1 MKPRG
6 MIEVSSWTDDKTPNH
21 KGGFTMNLT
30 QNERLNQV
38 TADTLVVGVDIG
50 SQVHYARAIDW
61 RGFEFTKRA
70 FRFNNTGIGFLTF
83 LRWLDEM
90 MQNTDMKKVIVGCE
104 PTGCYWLTFQNFLSG
119 HGVMLVTVNPYS
131 VKRSGELDDN
141 SPEKSDLKDPKTIAG
156 LVKDGRYSTSY
167 LPTGIYAEIREAFV
181 CRDMIM
187 KQHVRLSNQI
197 QGWLQKYF
205 PEYFECYKDWDS
217 TSGLMVLKDAPL
229 PQDII
234 KLGAD
239 GINQIWREAK
249 VRAAGIKRATTLIE
263 AAQDSVGLEGG
274 EAARL
279 EIWIL
284 INDYMAKVEQ
294 LKRLD
299 EYLEQKVMEVPN
311 VEKLLAMKGVGLST
325 VIGFVAEVGDIGR
338 FTDPKQIQK
347 LAGLEIT
354 KKSSGKKK
362 GQPGISKRG
371 RKKLRRT
378 MYESARALIN
388 WNPAF
393 LDVFLYYRTRQRNPL
408 GSMQAKIAVACKA
421 IRVFYVILQTGC
433 DFDEERFRG
442 DIIRPE
448 AA

>member
-1 MKPRG
+1 
-6 MIEVSSWTDDKTPNH
+6 
-21 KGGFTMNLT
+21 MNLT
-30 QNERLNQV
+30 QNDRLNQV

-50 SQVHYARAIDW
+50 SQDHFARAFDY

-70 FRFNNTGIGFLTF
+70 FRFSNTGLGFLSF
-83 LRWLDEM
+83 VRWLYEL
-90 MQNTDMKKVIVGCE
+90 QNKTDTKKVIVGCE
-104 PTGCYWLTFQNFLSG
+104 PTGCYWLTFQKFLND
-119 HGVMLVTVNPYS
+119 HKIQLVTVNPYS
-131 VKRSGELDDN
+131 VKKCKELDDN

-156 LVKDGRYSTSY
+156 LVKDGRFSTSY
-167 LPTGIYAEIREAFV
+167 LPSGVYAEIREASV

-187 KQHVRLSNQI
+187 KQHVRLANQI

-205 PEYFECYKDWDS
+205 PEYLECYKDWNS
-217 TSGLMVLKDAPL
+217 TSGLMLLKHAPL

-234 KLGAD
+234 KLGAG
-239 GINQIWREAK
+239 GINQIWRDAK
-249 VRAAGIKRATTLIE
+249 VRAAGMKRAKTLVE

-284 INDYMAKVEQ
+284 VNDYISKAEQ
-294 LKRLD
+294 LARLD
-299 EYLEQKVMEVPN
+299 EYLNEKVMEVPN
-311 VEKLLAMKGVGLST
+311 VEKLLAIKGVGLST

-338 FTDPKQIQK
+338 FTDPRQVQK

-354 KKSSGKKK
+354 KISSGKRK

-371 RKKLRRT
+371 RRKLRRT
-378 MYESARALIN
+378 MYESARSLIN

-393 LDVFLYYRTRQRNPL
+393 LDVFLYYRNRERRPL

-421 IRVFYVILQTGC
+421 IRVFFVIMRTGC
-433 DFDEERFRG
+433 DFDEERFRK
-442 DIIRPE
+442 DILRPE
-448 AA
+448 IEAA

>member
-1 MKPRG
+1 
-6 MIEVSSWTDDKTPNH
+6 
-21 KGGFTMNLT
+21 MNLT
-30 QNERLNQV
+30 QNDKLNQV

-50 SQVHYARAIDW
+50 SQDHFARAFDW

-70 FRFNNTGIGFLTF
+70 FRFSNTGIGFLSF
-83 LRWLDEM
+83 VRWLYEL
-90 MQNTDMKKVIVGCE
+90 QNKTGTKKVIVGCE
-104 PTGCYWLTFQNFLSG
+104 PTGCYWLTFQKFLNE
-119 HGVMLVTVNPYS
+119 HEIQLVTVNPYS
-131 VKRSGELDDN
+131 VKKCKELDDN

-156 LVKDGRYSTSY
+156 LVRDGRFSTSY
-167 LPTGIYAEIREAFV
+167 LPSGVYAEIREASV

-187 KQHVRLSNQI
+187 KQHVRLANQI

-205 PEYFECYKDWDS
+205 PEYLECYKDWNS
-217 TSGLMVLKDAPL
+217 TSGLMLLKHAPL

-234 KLGAD
+234 KLGAG
-239 GINQIWREAK
+239 GINQIWRDAK
-249 VRAAGIKRATTLIE
+249 VRAAGMKRAKTLVE

-284 INDYMAKVEQ
+284 VNDYISKAEQ
-294 LKRLD
+294 LARLD
-299 EYLEQKVMEVPN
+299 EYLNEKVMEVPN
-311 VEKLLAMKGVGLST
+311 VEKLLAIKGVGLST

-338 FTDPKQIQK
+338 FTDPRQVQK

-354 KKSSGKKK
+354 KISSGKRK

-371 RKKLRRT
+371 RRKLRRT
-378 MYESARALIN
+378 MYESARSLIN

-393 LDVFLYYRTRQRNPL
+393 LDVFLYYRNRERRPL

-421 IRVFYVILQTGC
+421 IRVFFVIMQTGC
-433 DFDEERFRG
+433 DFDEERFRK
-442 DIIRPE
+442 DIMRPE

>member
-1 MKPRG
+1 
-6 MIEVSSWTDDKTPNH
+6 
-21 KGGFTMNLT
+21 MNLT
-30 QNERLNQV
+30 QNDKLNQV

-50 SQVHYARAIDW
+50 SQDHFARAFDW

-70 FRFNNTGIGFLTF
+70 FRFSNTGVGFLSF
-83 LRWLDEM
+83 IRWLYEL
-90 MQNTDMKKVIVGCE
+90 QNKTNTKKVIVGCE
-104 PTGCYWLTFQNFLSG
+104 PTGCYWLTFQKFLND
-119 HGVMLVTVNPYS
+119 HDIQLVTVNPYS
-131 VKRSGELDDN
+131 VKKCKELDDN

-156 LVKDGRYSTSY
+156 LVREGRFSTSY
-167 LPTGIYAEIREAFV
+167 LPSGVYAEIREASV

-187 KQHVRLSNQI
+187 KQHVRLANQI

-205 PEYFECYKDWDS
+205 PEYLECYKDWDS
-217 TSGLMVLKDAPL
+217 TSGLMLLKNAPL

-234 KLGAD
+234 KLGAG
-239 GINQIWREAK
+239 GINQIWRDAK
-249 VRAAGIKRATTLIE
+249 VRAAGMKRAKTLVE

-284 INDYMAKVEQ
+284 VNDYTSKVEQ
-294 LKRLD
+294 LIRLD
-299 EYLEQKVMEVPN
+299 EYLKEKVMEVPN
-311 VEKLLAMKGVGLST
+311 VEKLLAIKGVGLST

-338 FTDPKQIQK
+338 FTDPRQVQK

-354 KKSSGKKK
+354 KISSGKRK

-371 RKKLRRT
+371 RRKLRRT
-378 MYESARALIN
+378 MYESARSLIN

-393 LDVFLYYRTRQRNPL
+393 LDVFLYYRNRERRPL

-421 IRVFYVILQTGC
+421 IRVFFVIMQTGC
-433 DFDEERFRG
+433 DFDEERFRK
-442 DIIRPE
+442 DILRPE

>member
-1 MKPRG
+1 
-6 MIEVSSWTDDKTPNH
+6 
-21 KGGFTMNLT
+21 MNLT
-30 QNERLNQV
+30 QNDKLNQV

-50 SQVHYARAIDW
+50 SQDHFARAFDW

-70 FRFNNTGIGFLTF
+70 FRFSNTGVGFLSF
-83 LRWLDEM
+83 IRWLYEL
-90 MQNTDMKKVIVGCE
+90 QNKTNTKKVIVGCE
-104 PTGCYWLTFQNFLSG
+104 PTGCYWLTFQKFLND
-119 HGVMLVTVNPYS
+119 HDIQLVTVNPYS
-131 VKRSGELDDN
+131 VKKCKELDDN

-156 LVKDGRYSTSY
+156 LVREGRCSTSY
-167 LPTGIYAEIREAFV
+167 LPSGVYAEIREASV

-187 KQHVRLSNQI
+187 KQHVRLANQI

-205 PEYFECYKDWDS
+205 PEYLECYKDWDS
-217 TSGLMVLKDAPL
+217 TSGLMLLKNAPL

-234 KLGAD
+234 KLGAG
-239 GINQIWREAK
+239 GINQIWRDAK
-249 VRAAGIKRATTLIE
+249 VRAAGMKRAKTLVE

-284 INDYMAKVEQ
+284 VNDYISKAEQ
-294 LKRLD
+294 LARLD
-299 EYLEQKVMEVPN
+299 EYLNEKVMEVPN
-311 VEKLLAMKGVGLST
+311 VEKLLAIKGVGLST

-338 FTDPKQIQK
+338 FTDPRQVQK

-354 KKSSGKKK
+354 KISSGKRK

-371 RKKLRRT
+371 RRKLRRT
-378 MYESARALIN
+378 MYESARSLIN

-393 LDVFLYYRTRQRNPL
+393 LDVFLYYRNRERRPL

-421 IRVFYVILQTGC
+421 IRVFFVIMRTGC
-433 DFDEERFRG
+433 DFDEERFRK
-442 DIIRPE
+442 DILRPE
-448 AA
+448 IEAA

>member
-1 MKPRG
+1 
-6 MIEVSSWTDDKTPNH
+6 
-21 KGGFTMNLT
+21 MNLT
-30 QNERLNQV
+30 QNDKLNQV

-50 SQVHYARAIDW
+50 SQDHFARAFDY

-70 FRFNNTGIGFLTF
+70 FRFSNTGLGFLSF
-83 LRWLDEM
+83 VRWLYEL
-90 MQNTDMKKVIVGCE
+90 QNKTDTKKVIVGCE
-104 PTGCYWLTFQNFLSG
+104 PTGCYWLTFQKFLND
-119 HGVMLVTVNPYS
+119 HKIQLVTVNPYS
-131 VKRSGELDDN
+131 VKKCKELDDN

-156 LVKDGRYSTSY
+156 LVKDGRFSTSY
-167 LPTGIYAEIREAFV
+167 LPSGVYAEIREASV

-187 KQHVRLSNQI
+187 KQHVRLANQI

-205 PEYFECYKDWDS
+205 PEYLECYKDWDS
-217 TSGLMVLKDAPL
+217 TSGLMMLKHAPL

-234 KLGAD
+234 KLGAG
-239 GINQIWREAK
+239 GINQIWRDAK
-249 VRAAGIKRATTLIE
+249 VRAAGMKRAKTLVE

-284 INDYMAKVEQ
+284 VNDYISKADQ
-294 LKRLD
+294 LARLD
-299 EYLEQKVMEVPN
+299 EYLKEKVMEVPN
-311 VEKLLAMKGVGLST
+311 VEKLLAIKGVGLST

-338 FTDPKQIQK
+338 FTDPRQVQK

-354 KKSSGKKK
+354 KISSGKRK

-371 RKKLRRT
+371 RRKLRRT
-378 MYESARALIN
+378 MYESARSLIN
-388 WNPAF
+388 RNPAF
-393 LDVFLYYRTRQRNPL
+393 LDVFLYYRNRERRPL

-421 IRVFYVILQTGC
+421 IRVFFVIMQTGC
-433 DFDEERFRG
+433 DFDEGRFRK
-442 DIIRPE
+442 DILRSE

>member
-1 MKPRG
+1 
-6 MIEVSSWTDDKTPNH
+6 
-21 KGGFTMNLT
+21 MNLT
-30 QNERLNQV
+30 QNDRLNQV
-38 TADTLVVGVDIG
+38 TAKTLVVGVDIG
-50 SQVHYARAIDW
+50 SQEHFARAFDW
-61 RGFEFTKRA
+61 RGFEFSKRA
-70 FRFNNTGIGFLTF
+70 FRFSNTNVGFLSF
-83 LRWLDEM
+83 LRWLEEM
-90 MQNTDMKKVIVGCE
+90 TAKTGMKKIIVGCE
-104 PTGCYWLTFQNFLSG
+104 PTGCYWLTFQKFLQD
-119 HGVMLVTVNPYS
+119 HEILLVTVNPYS
-131 VKRSGELDDN
+131 VRRSKELDDN

-156 LVKDGRYSTSY
+156 LVKDGRFSTSY
-167 LPTGIYAEIREAFV
+167 LPEGVYAEIREASV
-181 CRDMIM
+181 CRDQIM

-217 TSGLMVLKDAPL
+217 ASGLMVLQNAPL

-234 KLGAD
+234 KLGAG
-239 GINQIWREAK
+239 GINEIWRKAK
-249 VRAAGIKRATTLIE
+249 VRAAGIKRAGTLIE
-263 AAQDSVGLEGG
+263 AAQNSVGLTGG

-284 INDYMAKVEQ
+284 VNDYTAKAEQ
-294 LKRLD
+294 LRRLD
-299 EYLEQKVMEVPN
+299 EYLEERVMEVPN
-311 VEKLLAMKGVGLST
+311 VEKLLAIKGVGLST
-325 VIGFVAEVGDIGR
+325 VTGFVAEVGEIGR
-338 FTDPKQIQK
+338 FTDPRQVQK

-354 KKSSGKKK
+354 KISSGKRK

-371 RKKLRRT
+371 RRKLRRT

-393 LDVFLYYRTRQRNPL
+393 LDVFLYYRNRTRRPL

-421 IRVFYVILQTGC
+421 IRVFFVILQTGC
-433 DFDEERFRG
+433 EFNEEKFRK

>member
-1 MKPRG
+1 
-6 MIEVSSWTDDKTPNH
+6 
-21 KGGFTMNLT
+21 MNLT
-30 QNERLNQV
+30 QNDRLNQV

-50 SQVHYARAIDW
+50 SQDHFARAFDW
-61 RGFEFTKRA
+61 RGFEFSKRA
-70 FRFNNTGIGFLTF
+70 FRFSNTSVGFLSF
-83 LRWLDEM
+83 LRWLYEL
-90 MQNTDMKKVIVGCE
+90 QGKTDTKKVIVGCE
-104 PTGCYWLTFQNFLSG
+104 PTGCYWLTFQKFLKD
-119 HGVMLVTVNPYS
+119 HGILLVTVNPYS
-131 VKRSGELDDN
+131 VKKCKELDDN

-167 LPTGIYAEIREAFV
+167 LPSGIYAEIREASV
-181 CRDMIM
+181 CRDMVM
-187 KQHVRLSNQI
+187 KQHVRLANQI

-205 PEYFECYKDWDS
+205 PEYFECYKDWNS
-217 TSGLMVLKDAPL
+217 TSGLMVLKNAPL

-234 KLGAD
+234 KLGSG

-249 VRAAGIKRATTLIE
+249 VRAAGIKRATTLVE
-263 AAQDSVGLEGG
+263 AAQNSVGLEGG

-284 INDYMAKVEQ
+284 VNDYISKVEQ
-294 LKRLD
+294 LDRLD
-299 EYLEQKVMEVPN
+299 AFLKEKIMEVPN
-311 VEKLLAMKGVGLST
+311 VEKLLAIKGVGLST

-338 FTDPKQIQK
+338 FTDPKQVQK

-354 KKSSGKKK
+354 KISSGKRK

-371 RKKLRRT
+371 RRKLRRT
-378 MYESARALIN
+378 MFESARALIN

-393 LDVFLYYRTRQRNPL
+393 LEVFLYYRNREHRPL

-421 IRVFYVILQTGC
+421 IRVFFVIMQTGC
-433 DFDEERFRG
+433 DFDEERFRK
-442 DIIRPE
+442 DILRPE

>member
-1 MKPRG
+1 
-6 MIEVSSWTDDKTPNH
+6 
-21 KGGFTMNLT
+21 MNLT
-30 QNERLNQV
+30 QNDKLNQV

-50 SQVHYARAIDW
+50 SQDHFARAFDY

-70 FRFNNTGIGFLTF
+70 FRFSNTGLGFLSF
-83 LRWLDEM
+83 VRWLYEL
-90 MQNTDMKKVIVGCE
+90 QNKTDTKKVIVGCE
-104 PTGCYWLTFQNFLSG
+104 PTGCYWLTFQKFLND
-119 HGVMLVTVNPYS
+119 HKIQLVTVNPYS
-131 VKRSGELDDN
+131 VKKCKELDDN

-156 LVKDGRYSTSY
+156 LVKDGRFSTSY
-167 LPTGIYAEIREAFV
+167 LPSGVYAEIREASV

-187 KQHVRLSNQI
+187 KQHVRLANQI

-205 PEYFECYKDWDS
+205 PEYLECYKDWDS
-217 TSGLMVLKDAPL
+217 TSGLMLLKDAPL

-234 KLGAD
+234 KLGAG
-239 GINQIWREAK
+239 GINQIWRDAK
-249 VRAAGIKRATTLIE
+249 VRAAGMKRAKTLVE

-284 INDYMAKVEQ
+284 VNDYISKADQ
-294 LKRLD
+294 LARLD
-299 EYLEQKVMEVPN
+299 EYLKEKVMEVPN
-311 VEKLLAMKGVGLST
+311 VEKLLAIKGVGLST

-338 FTDPKQIQK
+338 FTDPRQVQK

-354 KKSSGKKK
+354 KISSGKRK

-371 RKKLRRT
+371 RRKLRRT
-378 MYESARALIN
+378 MYESARSLIN

-393 LDVFLYYRTRQRNPL
+393 LDVFLYYRNRERRPL

-421 IRVFYVILQTGC
+421 IRVFFVIMLTGC
-433 DFDEERFRG
+433 DFDEERFRK
-442 DIIRPE
+442 DILRSE

>member
-1 MKPRG
+1 
-6 MIEVSSWTDDKTPNH
+6 
-21 KGGFTMNLT
+21 MNLT
-30 QNERLNQV
+30 QNDRLNQV

-50 SQVHYARAIDW
+50 SQDHFARAFDY

-70 FRFNNTGIGFLTF
+70 FRFSNTGLGFLSF
-83 LRWLDEM
+83 VRWLYEL
-90 MQNTDMKKVIVGCE
+90 QNKTDTKKVIVGCE
-104 PTGCYWLTFQNFLSG
+104 PTGCYWLTFQKFLND
-119 HGVMLVTVNPYS
+119 HKIQLVTVNPYS
-131 VKRSGELDDN
+131 VKKCKELDDN

-156 LVKDGRYSTSY
+156 LVKDGRFSTSY
-167 LPTGIYAEIREAFV
+167 LPSGVYAEIREASV

-187 KQHVRLSNQI
+187 KQHVRLANQI

-205 PEYFECYKDWDS
+205 PEYLECYKDWNS
-217 TSGLMVLKDAPL
+217 TSGLMLLKHAPL

-234 KLGAD
+234 KLGAG
-239 GINQIWREAK
+239 GINQIWRDAK
-249 VRAAGIKRATTLIE
+249 VRAAGMKRAKTLVE

-284 INDYMAKVEQ
+284 VNDYISKAEQ
-294 LKRLD
+294 LARLD
-299 EYLEQKVMEVPN
+299 EYLNEKVMEVPN
-311 VEKLLAMKGVGLST
+311 VEKLLAIKGVGLST

-338 FTDPKQIQK
+338 FTDPRQVQK

-354 KKSSGKKK
+354 KISSGKRK

-371 RKKLRRT
+371 RRKLRRT
-378 MYESARALIN
+378 MYESARSLIN

-393 LDVFLYYRTRQRNPL
+393 LDVFLYYRNRERRPL

-421 IRVFYVILQTGC
+421 IRVFFVIMQTGC
-433 DFDEERFRG
+433 DFDEERFRK
-442 DIIRPE
+442 DILRPE